1 MKAEREIAGI
11 ALPFAAGLA
20 SSLYIGT
27 VHTSEAAASIVMTSA
42 LLIILMLSFRK
53 SFGKTVQWSIII
65 CLMGVCGYL
74 AGATDTLIS
83 VSRLEH
89 NGWLE
94 SKALGFCSDMEA
106 AIDRLPFKH
115 EDTGQIIKALIT
127 GERSGIPKGITD
139 SFRKSGASHILAL
152 SGLHLGIIYG
162 IIRTILGALGN
173 TSVIKNLRSAIAV
186 ALCGFYTVATGA
198 GASITRAFIFIMIR
212 EYASVRR
219 IHLTLPMIL
228 MASLMIQ
235 LASDPDDIRNIGFQL
250 SYAAMAGIA
259 WIFPWLQGF
268 WPTDKRH
275 DTIPVKCVRWIW
287 NSAALSISCQITTG
301 PLAYWYFGSIP
312 QHFLLTN
319 LIAIPLA
326 SIIIPMSLL
335 TLAFSGFG
343 WNPGILISATEWL
356 ITSFC
361 SALEVISLM

>member
-94 SKALGFCSDMEA
+94 SKALGFCSDMET

-127 GERSGIPKGITD
+127 GERSGIPKEITD

-173 TSVIKNLRSAIAV
+173 TSAIKNLRSAIAV

-219 IHLTLPMIL
+219 IHLTLPMVL

-275 DTIPVKCVRWIW
+275 ETIPVKCVRWIW

>member
-127 GERSGIPKGITD
+127 GERSGIPK
-139 SFRKSGASHILAL
+139 
-152 SGLHLGIIYG
+152 
-162 IIRTILGALGN
+162 
-173 TSVIKNLRSAIAV
+173 
-186 ALCGFYTVATGA
+186 
-198 GASITRAFIFIMIR
+198 
-212 EYASVRR
+212 
-219 IHLTLPMIL
+219 
-228 MASLMIQ
+228 
-235 LASDPDDIRNIGFQL
+235 
-250 SYAAMAGIA
+250 
-259 WIFPWLQGF
+259 
-268 WPTDKRH
+268 
-275 DTIPVKCVRWIW
+275 
-287 NSAALSISCQITTG
+287 
-301 PLAYWYFGSIP
+301 
-312 QHFLLTN
+312 
-319 LIAIPLA
+319 
-326 SIIIPMSLL
+326 
-335 TLAFSGFG
+335 
-343 WNPGILISATEWL
+343 
-356 ITSFC
+356 
-361 SALEVISLM
+361 